1 MVDDVS
7 ALVLDIGAHTVRAG
21 YAGDDAPKAVFPTT
35 YAYRDNQVPS
45 ADPSAPPT
53 ITRKYWMGERGP
65 PIWKANQEV
74 ANPFHNGVCESCK
87 LNHGFDF

>member
-1 MVDDVS
+1 M
-7 ALVLDIGAHTVRAG
+7 RAG

-35 YAYRDNQVPS
+35 YAYRDDQVPN

-53 ITRKYWMGERGP
+53 VNRKYWIGERGA

-74 ANPFHNGVCESCK
+74 ANPFHNGTCESCE
-87 LNHGFDF
+87 LNCGSIC